1 MGILSKLFGGD
12 KEAEKAAN
20 DLLSILAKANGP
32 QQKPQQTQPK
42 QEEKPKQEPQP
53 QYDDEDLSEWEK
65 IPAEECQYNF
75 SGSFEQY
82 FEHVFAEDFPG
93 YRVEKAYVNK
103 PDYKKR
109 VAYSFYNGASK
120 VLVIELMPE
129 SSEAKKFREDTK
141 KAGISYLRFYYDHE
155 GWWNTR
161 TYVKQRIQA
170 VL

>member
-1 MGILSKLFGGD
+1 MGIFSKLFGGN

-20 DLLSILAKANGP
+20 DLLSILAKANEA
-32 QQKPQQTQPK
+32 QKPQTTQPK
-42 QEEKPKQEPQP
+42 QDEKPQQQPQQP

-65 IPAEECQYNF
+65 IPSEECQYNY

-129 SSEAKKFREDTK
+129 SSEAKKFREDCK
-141 KAGISYLRFYYDHE
+141 KAGVSYLRFYYDHE

-161 TYVKQRIQA
+161 SYVTSRIKA